1 MLLDPRRR
9 SARAA
14 LARFLPR
21 HVLLP
26 GLLLAAALSPALA
39 EDRMIPTPNQV
50 IYPGDIIRDTML
62 TDVSIYDLPASDGTV
77 LDTRDALVG
86 KMAKRTLLPGKGIVA
101 VAVANPR
108 AVANG
113 AQVKLVYTDGGL
125 SIVTTALALEAGS
138 VGDTIKVRNSDSG
151 LTLSGII
158 QPDGSVSV
166 SDS

>member
-1 MLLDPRRR
+1 MMLDPRRR
-9 SARAA
+9 SAGAA
-14 LARFLPR
+14 LARLLPR
-21 HVLLP
+21 NVALS
-26 GLLLAAALSPALA
+26 GLLLFGAVSPALA

-62 TDVSIYDLPASDGTV
+62 TDVSIYDLPAGDGTV
-77 LDTRDALVG
+77 LQNRDAVVG
-86 KMAKRTLLPGKGIVA
+86 KMAKRTLLPGKAIVA
-101 VAVANPR
+101 LAVANPK

-113 AQVKLVYTDGGL
+113 AQVKLIYTDGGL
-125 SIVTTALALEAGS
+125 SIETTALALEAGS

-151 LTLSGII
+151 LTLSGVI